1 MTENSKT
8 RRYYYDLLF
17 IDDGSKDNTIEH
29 IQHLAE
35 YDEHV
40 KYISFS
46 RNFGKEAAMIA
57 GFQHSVNFDAVVM
70 IDGDLQHPPEFIPK
84 MVEMYQQGFDQ
95 VVAKRDRSGENVAR
109 KTMSKLYYKLI
120 NSFVE
125 DIKFSDGVGDFRLLS
140 QRAVKSIVSLNEY
153 NRFSKGLF
161 EWIGYN
167 TKDFYL

>member
-1 MTENSKT
+1 MKIRVIIPCFNEGKVVKTYDRLTEILTENSKT

-95 VVAKRDRSGENVAR
+95 
-109 KTMSKLYYKLI
+109 L
-120 NSFVE
+120 
-125 DIKFSDGVGDFRLLS
+125 
-140 QRAVKSIVSLNEY
+140 SLNEIVVVKMLHVKQCQSCTISSLIAL
-153 NRFSKGLF
+153 SKIL
-161 EWIGYN
+161 N
-167 TKDFYL
+167 LVMV